1 MQAKPKLRII
11 IGILTREWR
20 RNLGFFVPE
29 NEEVMQNDRYFSR
42 KKSRVKAAT
51 FSPADSPKRGG
62 THMDYNKVSK
72 DILQLV
78 GGEENVQSVIH
89 CMTRLRFNLY
99 DNAKA
104 DRAKLESLPA
114 VMGINISGQQ
124 FQIIIG
130 NDVPKVYKAIIA
142 NSGLSDE
149 KAGLQQGGKKKNVL
163 SAIFDV
169 ISGVFTPILPA
180 IAGAGMIK
188 GIIAIAVTF
197 GWMTSESQVHTIL
210 SAIGDGAFYFLP
222 ILLAVSAARKFGSNP
237 YVAAAIGAA
246 ILHPDLTAL
255 LGSGKSISFVGL
267 PVTAATYSSTV
278 IPILLAIWIASYV
291 EKWIDRVTPTSL
303 KMIFVPTL
311 TLLVVVPV
319 TLITVGPLGAIAGNY
334 LSIGVNGLFENAGL
348 ITMVLLAGTFSLIIM
363 TGMHYAFIP
372 VMFNNITQNG
382 YDYLIPAMF
391 LANMGQAGA
400 SFAVFLR
407 SRNKKFKSLSLTTS
421 ITALMGI
428 TEPAMYGVNMRLKK
442 PFVSALLGAAVGGAF
457 YGITG
462 VAAYIIGG
470 NVGLPGITTFIGP
483 TFIQAMIGIVI
494 TFFAATIIA
503 YLLGFEDIPSE
514 EDDAPAKG
522 DAAAEEIIHSPLK
535 GEVKALSEVDD
546 ATFSGEVMGKGVAI
560 EPVEGEAVSPVSGT
574 ITTVFQT
581 KHAIGITSD
590 NGAEIIIHIGIDTVK
605 LNGEH
610 FTVHVKEGDAVSPGD
625 LLVSFDMEA
634 IKKAGY
640 QLITPIIVT
649 NTDRYESI
657 KPVKTTENV
666 NLKEA
671 LLVLS

>member
-1 MQAKPKLRII
+1 
-11 IGILTREWR
+11 
-20 RNLGFFVPE
+20 
-29 NEEVMQNDRYFSR
+29 
-42 KKSRVKAAT
+42 
-51 FSPADSPKRGG
+51 
-62 THMDYNKVSK
+62 MDYNKVSK